1 MDRAKDLKKKLA
13 TANIACLPALI
24 SAWSCPL
31 TAGDHV
37 PLDRTFS
44 PLHATDKDAEEHET
58 MAFVGGRKPIDWDI
72 VESNHRSV
80 ILAGAGIG
88 KTHEMWKRAELKR
101 QVGDAAFF
109 IRIEDIIEEFE
120 LAFEVGDADDFDAW
134 LASSDEAWFY
144 LDSID
149 EARFDDPRAFEK
161 AIRRFARRIASAQH
175 RAHIVISSRP
185 YAWRSHTDYVM
196 VKKHLPYAKPRG
208 EVAQTGDA
216 DEPAN
221 EVRHRVEETSTADD
235 GLSVFV
241 LNDLTETEMRVFAEA
256 RGVDNADRLVEDI
269 QRRNLTAV
277 AARPLDL
284 ESMIEKWKEDGK
296 LGSRFDFLKFGISKR
311 LSESNPDR
319 DKKQPLNRERARAGA
334 RSLAAAVVLSGKS
347 GIRIPDEHPRQDGV
361 DAAAVLGDWHPNHVH
376 ALLERGIFD
385 DVIYGK
391 VRFRHREVRELLA
404 AEWLAEHLKTGSSR
418 RVVEAVIFREKYGH
432 KFIAPRLRPLLPWLI
447 LLDDS
452 VRQRAVSLSPEIV
465 VEGGDVSRL
474 PVNERKR
481 LLHEIVARIAADA
494 GSRSASEN
502 DAIARIAE
510 PDLSNDVLELIE
522 QNRENDSALFYLGR
536 LVWQGEMTDCIGP
549 LAKIAIDLRRGPY
562 ARIAALRAVATAGS
576 KGEFDT
582 IWDRIVAESEPI
594 DRRLAAEIVSN
605 ATSNH
610 ASVERLLA
618 TIERLTPYERFQ
630 ATGLSDALHR
640 FVDGF
645 DIENAEGQRELARLI
660 KGLDCI
666 LGRAPH
672 LEGGRERISRNQS
685 WLLSAAAHAFER
697 LVGVR
702 SMHALEDDSV
712 AILHKVSAV
721 RSWHDVDLSEH
732 AKRLE
737 TAVPDWPELNDT
749 IFWSAIAAERADRE
763 ATGGARVTD
772 PSKALFYGYGCCRY
786 EGGDFERVLAFIPN
800 RANDDDKLVAVTLA
814 YRLVR
819 ESERPDEFLAKLRD
833 EVEAMPELA
842 DHLEGMINWRPSKEH
857 QAMEER
863 YEKARRKRERTDAAA
878 AERRRRWIESL
889 KADPTLVR
897 RPVTVEPGEMTNN
910 QYHLMRATQKGDS
923 SRWRG
928 DDWRSLISTFGEEV
942 AAEYRDAAK
951 CHWRHYSPKLSSEG
965 IDTAG
970 VPSTLI
976 FGLAGLEIEAGQTA
990 EFPRHLSDDELQLAI
1005 RYVPWELNGFPTW
1018 TEKAFRDRPEIVSR
1032 LMLEELAWDL
1042 GRDEAPRSYML
1053 QDIVYHAPWLHA
1065 HIADWVIDWLEA
1077 NTVRDTDVLRQ
1088 AIYIAKS
1095 TDDGDR
1101 LSDLARS
1108 KVELELP
1115 VSERAKWY
1123 ALWVDTEAE
1132 SAIPRLEDWLGSMPS
1147 DEASTAA
1154 QHFITELLGDRR
1166 GQHLGTGFDS
1176 YRTPEHLKR
1185 LYTLMHQHIRAAEDI
1200 ERAGRGAYSP
1210 GIRDDAQD
1218 ARNGLLNVLCDI
1230 PGKATFLALR
1240 QLAEDHPNESSRDWM
1255 LHLASERAE
1264 KDGDVE
1270 AWTDTQIRDFDVDQS
1285 LAPATNAQLFS
1296 LAVHR
1301 LIDIR
1306 AWLEDSDDSPYRTW
1320 RRAEAETEVRNLI
1333 TGRLNDLA
1341 NGKYTCAQENE
1352 MPNSQRPDIWIQTP
1366 DVTPVPIELKLLDNR
1381 WTGPELCERLRN
1393 QLAGDY
1399 LRAEAGGR
1407 GIMLLT
1413 WQGRA
1418 ADRNWEIDGC
1428 RVDLKGLET
1437 ALQDYWH
1444 SIARDWPDIDE
1455 VKVIVIDLTRR
1466 GPRSDT

>member
-1 MDRAKDLKKKLA
+1 M
-13 TANIACLPALI
+13 
-24 SAWSCPL
+24 
-31 TAGDHV
+31 
-37 PLDRTFS
+37 
-44 PLHATDKDAEEHET
+44 
-58 MAFVGGRKPIDWDI
+58 
-72 VESNHRSV
+72 

-88 KTHEMWKRAELKR
+88 KTHEMWKRADLKR
-101 QVGDAAFF
+101 QVGEAAFF
-109 IRIEDIIEEFE
+109 IRIEDIIEDFE
-120 LAFEVGDADDFDAW
+120 LAFEVGNAEDFDAW

-149 EARFDDPRAFEK
+149 EARIDDPRAFER
-161 AIRRFARRIASAQH
+161 AIRRFARRIKSAQH
-175 RAHIVISSRP
+175 RAHVVISSRP

-196 VKKHLPYAKPRG
+196 VKKHLPYAKPTS

-241 LNDLTETEMRVFAEA
+241 LNDLAETEIRVFAEA
-256 RGVDNADRLVEDI
+256 RGVDDADRLVEDI

-277 AARPLDL
+277 AARPFDL
-284 ESMIEKWKEDGK
+284 EIIIEKWKEDGK
-296 LGSRFDFLKFGISKR
+296 LGSRFDFLNFGISKR
-311 LSESNPDR
+311 LSESDPHR

-361 DAAAVLGDWHPNHVH
+361 DAAAVLGDWHPNDVH

-418 RVVEAVIFREKYGH
+418 RAVETVIFREKYGH

-447 LLDDS
+447 LLDDR

-474 PVNERKR
+474 PVDERKR
-481 LLHEIVARIAADA
+481 LLHEIVARIAADT
-494 GSRSASEN
+494 GSRSASDN

-510 PDLSNDVLELIE
+510 PDLSNDVLELIK

-536 LVWQGEMTDCIGP
+536 LVWQGEMTDCVGP
-549 LAKIAIDLRRGPY
+549 LAEIAVDLRRGPY

-576 KGEFDT
+576 KEDFDT
-582 IWDRIVAESEPI
+582 TWDRIVAESEPI
-594 DRRLAAEIVSN
+594 DRRLAAEIVNN

-630 ATGLSDALHR
+630 PTGLSDALHR

-645 DIENAEGQRELARLI
+645 DIENTGGQRELARLI

-685 WLLSAAAHAFER
+685 WLLSAAAHAVER

-721 RSWHDVDLSEH
+721 RFWHDVDLSEH
-732 AKRLE
+732 ATRLE
-737 TAVPDWPELNDT
+737 TAVPDWPELNDS
-749 IFWSAIAAERADRE
+749 IFWSAIDAERAHRE
-763 ATGGARVTD
+763 ATGGAPVTD
-772 PSKALFYGYGCCRY
+772 PFKALIDGCCHY
-786 EGGDFERVLAFIPN
+786 EGEDFERVLAWISERGN
-800 RANDDDKLVAVTLA
+800 EDDKLIAVILA

-819 ESERPDEFLAKLRD
+819 ETEQPDESLAKLRD
-833 EVEAMPELA
+833 SVAAAPALA
-842 DHLEGMINWRPSKEH
+842 EHLEGMISWKPSKKQ
-857 QAMEER
+857 QAMDDQF
-863 YEKARRKRERTDAAA
+863 EKARRKRHRKDAAA
-878 AERRRRWIESL
+878 KEARRRWIESL
-889 KADPTLVR
+889 KAAPTLAR
-897 RPVTVEPGEMTNN
+897 RPETVEPGEMTNN
-910 QYHLMRATQKGDS
+910 QYHLMQATQKGDS

-942 AAEYRDAAK
+942 AAEYSNAAK
-951 CHWRHYSPKLSSEG
+951 SHWRHYSPKLASEG

-970 VPSTLI
+970 VPNTLI
-976 FGLAGLEIEAGQTA
+976 FGLAGLEIEAEQTA
-990 EFPRHLSDDELQLAI
+990 EFPRHLSDDELRLAI

-1018 TEKAFRDRPEIVSR
+1018 SEKAFRDRPEIVSH
-1032 LMLEELAWDL
+1032 LMLQELAWDL

-1053 QDIVYHAPWLHA
+1053 HDIVYHAPWLHS
-1065 HIADWVIDWLEA
+1065 HIAGWVIDWLNS
-1077 NTVRDTDVLRQ
+1077 NTVRNTDVLRQ

-1095 TDDGDR
+1095 IDDSDR
-1101 LSDLARS
+1101 LSNLARS

-1115 VSERAKWY
+1115 VSEQAKWY
-1123 ALWVDTEAE
+1123 ALWVDTEAV
-1132 SAIPRLEDWLGSMPS
+1132 SAIPQLEDWLGSMPA

-1176 YRTPEHLKR
+1176 YRKPEHLKR
-1185 LYTLMHQHIRAAEDI
+1185 LYTLMHQHIRASEDI

-1210 GIRDDAQD
+1210 GLRDDAQD
-1218 ARNGLLNVLCDI
+1218 ARNGLFNVLCDI
-1230 PGKATFLALR
+1230 PGKATFLALG
-1240 QLAEDHPNESSRDWM
+1240 QLAEDHPNKPSRDWM
-1255 LHLASERAE
+1255 LQLASKRAE
-1264 KDGDVE
+1264 IDGDVDD
-1270 AWTDTQIRDFDVDQS
+1270 WTDAQIREFDVDQS
-1285 LAPATNAQLFS
+1285 LAPATNAQLFT

-1306 AWLEDSDDSPYRTW
+1306 TWLEDSNDSPYRTW

-1352 MPNSQRPDIWIQTP
+1352 MPNSQRPDIWLQAP
-1366 DVTPVPIELKLLDNR
+1366 DVTPVPIELKLLDKG

-1399 LRAEAGGR
+1399 LRAKAGGR

-1413 WQGRA
+1413 WQGRV
-1418 ADRNWEIDGC
+1418 ADRKWEIDGC
-1428 RVDLKGLET
+1428 RVDLNDLET

-1466 GPRSDT
+1466 GPRSNT

>member
-1 MDRAKDLKKKLA
+1 M
-13 TANIACLPALI
+13 T
-24 SAWSCPL
+24 S
-31 TAGDHV
+31 GDHV

-44 PLHATDKDAEEHET
+44 PLHATDKDAEEHNSI
-58 MAFVGGRKPIDWDI
+58 AFVGMRTPIGWDT

-101 QVGDAAFF
+101 KLGAAAFF
-109 IRIEDIIEEFE
+109 IRIEDIIDDFE
-120 LAFEVGDADDFDAW
+120 LAFEVGDTDDFDAW
-134 LASSDEAWFY
+134 MASSDEAWFY

-149 EARFDDPRAFEK
+149 EARLDDPRAFEK
-161 AIRRFARRIASAQH
+161 AIRRFARRIKSAQH
-175 RAHIVISSRP
+175 RAQVIISSRP

-196 VKKHLPYAKPRG
+196 VKKHLPYAKPTND
-208 EVAQTGDA
+208 VAQIGDE
-216 DEPAN
+216 DEPSDG
-221 EVRHRVEETSTADD
+221 VRHRVGETSTSDD

-241 LNDLTETEMRVFAEA
+241 LNDLTETEMLIFAEA
-256 RGVDNADRLVEDI
+256 RGVDNAYRLVQDI
-269 QRRNLTAV
+269 KRRNLTAV
-277 AARPLDL
+277 AARPFDL
-284 ESMIEKWKEDGK
+284 EIMIEKWKEDGK
-296 LGSRFDFLKFGISKR
+296 LGSRFDFLNFGISKR

-319 DKKQPLNRERARAGA
+319 DKKQPLNREMARAGA

-361 DAAAVLGDWHPNHVH
+361 DAAAVLGDWHPNDVH

-404 AEWLAEHLKTGSSR
+404 AEWFAEHLKMATSR

-447 LLDDS
+447 LLDDRA
-452 VRQRAVSLSPEIV
+452 RQRAVSLSPEIV

-474 PVNERKR
+474 PVDERKR
-481 LLHEIVARIAADA
+481 LLHEIVARIAADT
-494 GSRSASEN
+494 GSRSAGGN

-536 LVWQGEMTDCIGP
+536 LVWQGEMTDCVGP
-549 LAKIAIDLRRGPY
+549 LAEIAIDLRRGPY

-576 KGEFDT
+576 KEDFDT
-582 IWDRIVAESEPI
+582 IWDRIVAESESI
-594 DRRLAAEIVSN
+594 DRRLAAEIVSG
-605 ATSNH
+605 AASNH

-618 TIERLTPYERFQ
+618 TIERLAPYERFQ

-645 DIENAEGQRELARLI
+645 DIKNAEGQSELVRLM
-660 KGLDCI
+660 KGLNCI
-666 LGRAPH
+666 LGRAPR

-685 WLLSAAAHAFER
+685 WLISVAAHAVER

-702 SMHALEDDSV
+702 SMHALEDEAV

-721 RSWHDVDLSEH
+721 RSGHDVDLGEH
-732 AKRLE
+732 AERLE
-737 TAVPDWPELNDT
+737 TSVPDWPELNDS
-749 IFWSAIAAERADRE
+749 IFWAAIAAERAHRE
-763 ATGGARVTD
+763 ATGDPRVTD
-772 PSKALFYGYGCCRY
+772 PFSALFNGFCRY

-819 ESERPDEFLAKLRD
+819 ESERPDECLAKLRD
-833 EVEAMPELA
+833 KVEAMPELA
-842 DHLEGMINWRPSKEH
+842 DHLEGMINWKPSK
-857 QAMEER
+857 QQRAREER
-863 YEKARRKRERTDAAA
+863 YEKVRRERERRDAEA

-897 RPVTVEPGEMTNN
+897 RPVTLEPGEMTEN
-910 QYHLMRATQKGDS
+910 QYHLMQATLKSDG

-928 DDWRSLISTFGEEV
+928 GDWCSLISTFGEEV
-942 AAEYRDAAK
+942 AAEYRDAAIS
-951 CHWRHYSPKLSSEG
+951 HWRHYSPKLASEG
-965 IDTAG
+965 IDPAD
-970 VPSTLI
+970 VPMTLI

-1018 TEKAFRDRPEIVSR
+1018 SEKAFRDRPEIVSR
-1032 LMLEELAWDL
+1032 LMLQELAWDL
-1042 GRDEAPRSYML
+1042 GHDEAPQFYML
-1053 QDIVYHAPWLHA
+1053 HDIVYHAPWLHA
-1065 HIADWVIDWLEA
+1065 HIANWVIDWLES
-1077 NTVRDTDVLRQ
+1077 NLVRDADVLRQ

-1095 TDDGDR
+1095 TDDGER

-1108 KVELELP
+1108 KVELQLP
-1115 VSERAKWY
+1115 VSEQAKWY
-1123 ALWVDTEAE
+1123 ALWVDTEAA
-1132 SAIPRLEDWLGSMPS
+1132 SAIPRLEDWLSSMPA

-1166 GQHLGTGFDS
+1166 GQHLCTEFDS

-1185 LYTLMHQHIRAAEDI
+1185 LYTIMHQHIRSAEDI

-1210 GIRDDAQD
+1210 GLRDDAQD
-1218 ARNGLLNVLCDI
+1218 ARNALFNVLCDI

-1240 QLAEDHPNESSRDWM
+1240 QLAEDHPNVSSREWV

-1264 KDGDVE
+1264 KDGDVDD
-1270 AWTDTQIRDFDVDQS
+1270 WTDTQIREFSVDQS
-1285 LAPATNAQLFS
+1285 LTPVTNAQLFS

-1352 MPNSQRPDIWIQTP
+1352 MPNSQRPDIWMQAP
-1366 DVTPVPIELKLLDNR
+1366 DVTPVPIELKLLDNG

-1418 ADRNWEIDGC
+1418 ADRKWEIDGC
-1428 RVDLKGLET
+1428 RIELNGLET

-1444 SIARDWPDIDE
+1444 SIAPDWPYIDE

-1466 GPRSDT
+1466 GPRSHT